1 MKSKF
6 ESLAGY
12 NGWANSRVYG
22 AAEALPDALY
32 RKEHGAFFGSIHRT
46 LNHMLIGDWIWM
58 NRFTGDGPAPRELDA
73 VPFADFEDLKAAR
86 VSEDARIADYIGSL
100 SEAAIDGTIAYRT
113 ISNPADMEQPLADA
127 LLHFFNHQTHHRGQV
142 HCLLTQLGGSAPS
155 LDLLVYQRGI
165 A

>member
-1 MKSKF
+1 MKSEF

-12 NGWANSRVYG
+12 NGWANRRVYT
-22 AAEALPDALY
+22 AAEALPDDLY

-58 NRFTGDGPAPRELDA
+58 NRFTGSGPAPRELDA
-73 VPFADFEDLKAAR
+73 VPFDDFEELKSAR
-86 VSEDARIADYIGSL
+86 ISEDARIADYIGSL
-100 SEAAIDGTIAYRT
+100 SEAALGGTFTYRT
-113 ISNPADMEQPLADA
+113 IVNPSDMEQPLADA

-142 HCLLTQLGGSAPS
+142 HCLLTQLAGDAPS
-155 LDLLVYQRGI
+155 FDLLVYQREI